1 MKSLMKPAIFISALV
16 AALILTPC
24 CVKGYDGDDFFS
36 ELEDLENLPTEP
48 PPTTTLTPT
57 RGSSSA
63 DGNPFVPVVDAT
75 GTILANYTPEIGYKM
90 ADKLSDQI
98 RLFLKHFQQK
108 DPIGIPGAVL
118 PDPMPLQDLSKSMG
132 LLGSVSFKNVKLYEL
147 SQFRLTH
154 INTDLEHMQ
163 VYVEIEMKRLVS
175 LGDYSMKTMMK
186 NAKGPFNITMVN
198 VVAEGAVALERD
210 EATGQLQATDS
221 QMDMSCQNI
230 IIDLKNSGMAAFVDS
245 LGPFMFQ
252 SIKPV
257 LLRKLNTD
265 IRADV
270 NKQIKKFTAKIPKD
284 VSPLDLGIQEARRYM
299 RKNHYDPYQLK
310 NYSYKINL
318 MRINVSDLW
327 IEGLSNFNRVGDLSL
342 SMDKGII
349 QFGVHVI
356 TSRLTGSFNW
366 SVQFSNKRN
375 IVETGKLKYTVDYL
389 QVRLSV
395 NQSVNINHKPVIN
408 DIDLSVGKI
417 IVKHD
422 GLKAFDFIIDNVVN
436 HYVPDL
442 LKFIIIDSIEV
453 PLKVKAQDI
462 LEHSLVDNYSIDAI
476 LNEKV
481 LPQLDEFVLNHA
493 ANKTY
498 EPVVYDTTPIALKLT
513 TTLPTTTPVTTTA
526 EATTSAGPIETVV
539 DTTTTNST
547 VSMPETNAR
556 EATTLEPTTPIVETT
571 TTAGLY
577 T

>member
-1 MKSLMKPAIFISALV
+1 MPILFPLQSNKSKFLLLSFL
-16 AALILTPC
+16 
-24 CVKGYDGDDFFS
+24 CVLDDFFS
-36 ELEDLENLPTEP
+36 ELEDLESLPTEP
-48 PPTTTLTPT
+48 PATTT
-57 RGSSSA
+57 SSPPPRES
-63 DGNPFVPVVDAT
+63 DLGTTESVVSVVNSN
-75 GTILANYTPEIGYKM
+75 GTVLAPYTPEIGYKM

-118 PDPMPLQDLSKSMG
+118 PDPMPLQDLFKSYG

-147 SQFRLTH
+147 SQFRLSH

-175 LGDYSMKTMMK
+175 LGDYSMKTVMK

-221 QMDMSCQNI
+221 QMDMTCQNM
-230 IIDLKNSGMAAFVDS
+230 IIDLKNSGMTTFVDS

-252 SIKPV
+252 AIKPV

-299 RKNHYDPYQLK
+299 RKNQYDPCKLK

-327 IEGLSNFNRVGDLSL
+327 IEGLSNFNRVGDMSL

-356 TSRLTGSFNW
+356 TSKLAGSFNW

-375 IVETGKLKYTVDYL
+375 IVESGMLKYTVDYL
-389 QVRLSV
+389 QVKLSV

-422 GLKAFDFIIDNVVN
+422 GLKSFDFLIDSAVN

-462 LEHSLVDNYSIDAI
+462 LDHSLVDNYSIDAI
-476 LNEKV
+476 LNDKV
-481 LPQLDEFVLNHA
+481 LPKLDEFVSSHS

-498 EPVVYDTTPIALKLT
+498 DPVVYDTTPIALKLS
-513 TTLPTTTPVTTTA
+513 TTLPPSTTTTQAQTTTPETTTST
-526 EATTSAGPIETVV
+526 EPIVETTSASTVPSEITETSTSVP
-539 DTTTTNST
+539 TTT
-547 VSMPETNAR
+547 
-556 EATTLEPTTPIVETT
+556 IVETT
-571 TTAGLY
+571 TTAVL
-577 T
+577 